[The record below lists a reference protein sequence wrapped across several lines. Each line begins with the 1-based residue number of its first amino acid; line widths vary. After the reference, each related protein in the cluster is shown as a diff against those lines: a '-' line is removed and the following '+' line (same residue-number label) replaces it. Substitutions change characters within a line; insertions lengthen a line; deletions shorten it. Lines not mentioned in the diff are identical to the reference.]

1 MPFYRGMRLARP
13 APGTGGGLS
22 PDARAA
28 FARERWIKLNAGNP
42 RPIRAWAVAN
52 SEHVT
57 SRNIAR
63 QRLHAPK
70 PVTPTATVP
79 NKRVE
84 KKKSPPKRKDP
95 VVKHGKEDHKANAL
109 VAKQRKVSGRKTVAA
124 GNAVRKEAVVEKT
137 TEDEPKAP
145 ARKRAKPAAATTHK
159 NLPTTTTPGLTSGQ
173 RGDTT
178 NDVAA
183 ATPAAFCWDEEHN
196 AHLLEVVKD
205 VKPAIGKDWDRV
217 AQAFND
223 KFSATR

>member
-28 FARERWIKLNAGNP
+28 FAREAWIKLNAGNP
-42 RPIRAWAVAN
+42 RPIRAWAVTN
-52 SEHVT
+52 SDHVT

-70 PVTPTATVP
+70 PVTTTATVP
-79 NKRVE
+79 NKRVG
-84 KKKSPPKRKDP
+84 KKSPPKRKDP
-95 VVKHGKEDHKANAL
+95 VVKHGKEDHMTNAL

-145 ARKRAKPAAATTHK
+145 ARKRAKLAAATTHK
-159 NLPTTTTPGLTSGQ
+159 NLPTTPGLTSGQ

-196 AHLLEVVKD
+196 AHLLEIVKD